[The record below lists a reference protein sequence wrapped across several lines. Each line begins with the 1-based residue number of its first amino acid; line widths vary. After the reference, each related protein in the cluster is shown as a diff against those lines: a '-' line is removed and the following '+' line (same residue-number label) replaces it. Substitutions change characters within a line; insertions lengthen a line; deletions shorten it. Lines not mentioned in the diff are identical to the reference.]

1 MSKVDE
7 ALAAM
12 EDRDWSNAT
21 VDDQPRPSSVVHS
34 TRMSHALTERLF
46 AEAERCAITP
56 SELIRQAVEARLETG
71 RPSEVVTVD
80 VAVLHHAI
88 DQAVRRAA

>member
-1 MSKVDE
+1 MSKIND

-12 EDRDWSNAT
+12 ESRDWSTAT
-21 VDDQPRPSSVVHS
+21 VEDRPKASTIVHS
-34 TRMSHALTERLF
+34 TRMSHELTERLF
-46 AEAERCAITP
+46 EEAERCGITP
-56 SELIRQAVEARLETG
+56 SELIRQAVEARLDIG
-71 RPSEVVTVD
+71 HPSEVVTVD

>member
-1 MSKVDE
+1 MSKIDD

-12 EDRDWSNAT
+12 EDRDWSNAV
-21 VDDQPRPSSVVHS
+21 VDDRPRSSSVVHS
-34 TRMSHALTERLF
+34 TRMSRELTERLF
-46 AEAERCAITP
+46 AEAERCGITP
-56 SELIRQAVEARLETG
+56 SELIRQALEARLEAG